1 MSVNV
6 VMSLVPVIRYRLQHM
21 CSVYFSAH
29 YDCER
34 DERKFAVFAEAL
46 VQPEQAYEKA
56 EAFVRDSYD
65 AVLHRGMLIAKS
77 LLRDRGSALGP
88 Y

>member
-1 MSVNV
+1 
-6 VMSLVPVIRYRLQHM
+6 M

-29 YDCER
+29 YDCEW

-56 EAFVRDSYD
+56 E
-65 AVLHRGMLIAKS
+65 G
-77 LLRDRGSALGP
+77 
-88 Y
+88 